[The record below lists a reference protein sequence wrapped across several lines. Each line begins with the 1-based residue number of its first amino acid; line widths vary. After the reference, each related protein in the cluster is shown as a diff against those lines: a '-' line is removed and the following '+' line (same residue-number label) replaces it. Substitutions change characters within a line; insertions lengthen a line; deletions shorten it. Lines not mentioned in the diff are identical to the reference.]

1 MGAQV
6 AAGAL
11 SQIHLF
17 DILAGD
23 AKGTGDRRGQVI
35 DHTGL
40 ITARTTDFLGHRRQ
54 ALRCHADLADAFVT
68 KRTTDPTGQQFL
80 EPKIEVRLFWTNL
93 PESPQDIID
102 LYADHGTSEQ
112 FHAEYK
118 TDLGMEQFPSADYR
132 VNRVLFLLGC
142 LVFNA
147 LRQLGQ
153 ESLRT
158 RGIDGDE
165 RAPIRTPV
173 QRRRLRSVIDD
184 LIRLAGRVVH
194 TGHRHILSLGRG
206 SPWITVW
213 LRLHR
218 TCTARLLT

>member
-1 MGAQV
+1 MRRRSAIGIGVYLAV
-6 AAGAL
+6 VERL
-11 SQIHLF
+11 SCNISSLMERME
-17 DILAGD
+17 D
-23 AKGTGDRRGQVI
+23 AHVLL
-35 DHTGL
+35 GL
-40 ITARTTDFLGHRRQ
+40 GSV
-54 ALRCHADLADAFVT
+54 ADADHRHHPLHPMRPIPPD
-68 KRTTDPTGQQFL
+68 KLP
-80 EPKIEVRLFWTNL
+80 RLSL
-93 PESPQDIID
+93 RV
-102 LYADHGTSEQ
+102 LLHGTSEQ

-158 RGIDGDE
+158 RGVDVDE
-165 RAPIRTPV
+165 RAPIRTQV
-173 QRRRLRSVIDD
+173 KRRRLRSVIDD

-194 TGHRHILSLGRG
+194 TGHRHILSLGCG
-206 SPWITVW
+206 SPWIAVW

-218 TCTARLLT
+218 TCVARLVT